1 MKLKMLPSKTEYKKI
16 IHQEESLTNEEKEK
30 INNFENYILRSKEY
44 APFLTKENLEIV
56 QNYEKEISFLESLKE
71 RNQNQQEAIQRSKQ
85 LLSTLSLE
93 EQNQKKQKEWQKR
106 EFQIQNKQQTS
117 AGYLNATILIYITIN
132 LGLMIAGLTWMFLK

>member
-93 EQNQKKQKEWQKR
+93 EQKRKAKKRISNSE
-106 EFQIQNKQQTS
+106 
-117 AGYLNATILIYITIN
+117 
-132 LGLMIAGLTWMFLK
+132 